1 MKERVSRE
9 KDYNV
14 NERSPVKQLAKI
26 GELALNMHQCGS
38 PLKGRKREPK
48 VQKMQKK
55 SLFTDSNG
63 NPICFKTHAN
73 VGYLFQSHHRKRK
86 R

>member
-26 GELALNMHQCGS
+26 GELALNMHKCGS
-38 PLKGRKREPK
+38 PLKA
-48 VQKMQKK
+48 QKARAK
-55 SLFTDSNG
+55 SPENAEEVPFHG
-63 NPICFKTHAN
+63 
-73 VGYLFQSHHRKRK
+73 QQR
-86 R
+86 